1 MPRRLRRC
9 ARAGRGSLIE
19 HPCSSNELARVVR
32 ATLRAFPTCPRRG
45 KRGPENQKTDQV
57 PRPGAQDARC
67 SGLPGPRYIAA
78 AAVDQARRVRAWTA
92 RIPLLHTDV
101 QLAEPGRWRKPF
113 GQEPKGRNVPGRVS
127 FGDFSL
133 HEQRKVTH
141 SPEGRVE
148 ALASEFQRSKT
159 KSLDYTQQSRHA
171 KCKTPDPRQPVFCIP
186 AEMPLTVATSAA
198 NSASSSR
205 FAARQRVTRST
216 CIRLIGS
223 M

>member
-1 MPRRLRRC
+1 M
-9 ARAGRGSLIE
+9 RAAL
-19 HPCSSNELARVVR
+19 V
-32 ATLRAFPTCPRRG
+32 
-45 KRGPENQKTDQV
+45 
-57 PRPGAQDARC
+57 
-67 SGLPGPRYIAA
+67 LPGPCYIAA

-101 QLAEPGRWRKPF
+101 QLAEPGRWREPF

-133 HEQRKVTH
+133 HEQRKVTR

-171 KCKTPDPRQPVFCIP
+171 KCKTPEPRQPVFCIP